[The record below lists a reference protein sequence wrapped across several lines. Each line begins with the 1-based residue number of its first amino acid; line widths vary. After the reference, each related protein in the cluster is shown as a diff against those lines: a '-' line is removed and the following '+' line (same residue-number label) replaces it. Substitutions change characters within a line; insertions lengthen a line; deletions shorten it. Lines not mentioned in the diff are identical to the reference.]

1 MNIFL
6 RELKAHRWGLVFWCL
21 GMVMLVYSGMAK
33 YAAYEQAGAS
43 VEDII
48 GQLPKGVLAVFGMA
62 GFDLTTAAGFY
73 GVLFLYLAVM
83 AAVHASLLGSGVI
96 AKEERDHTSEFL
108 YTKPASRAKVLTGK
122 LTAGLA
128 NLVLFNLAT
137 LASSLYFVDFFS
149 DEAPLSRE
157 IMLLMVGLFFIQLIF
172 FSIGALVAGTTHRP
186 KSASSIATSIMFLTF
201 LLAFVINLNEE
212 LDFLK
217 YVTPFKYFDAGT
229 IMTDIALDPVYVVLS
244 LAIIV
249 LCIVGT
255 YRFYA
260 ARDLTV

>member
-21 GMVMLVYSGMAK
+21 GMIALIYSGMAK
-33 YAAYEQAGAS
+33 YAAYEQAGTS
-43 VEDII
+43 IEEIL
-48 GQLPKGVLAVFGMA
+48 GQIPKGVLAVFGMV

-83 AAVHASLLGSGVI
+83 AAVHASLLGSGLI

-108 YTKPASRAKVLTGK
+108 YSKPASRAQVLTGK
-122 LTAGLA
+122 LLAGIA

-137 LASSLYFVDFFS
+137 LLSSFYFVDFFS
-149 DEAPLSRE
+149 KEEPINRE
-157 IMLLMVGLFFIQLIF
+157 ITLLMVGLFCIQLIF

-186 KSASSIATSIMFLTF
+186 KSASSVATSIMFLTF
-201 LLAFVINLNEE
+201 LLSFVVNLNEN

-217 YVTPFKYFDAGT
+217 YVTPFKYFDAA
-229 IMTDIALDPVYVVLS
+229 IVMTDLALDPVYVVLS
-244 LAIIV
+244 LAVIV

>member
-21 GMVMLVYSGMAK
+21 GMVMLIYSGMAK
-33 YAAYEQAGAS
+33 YAAYEQAGQS
-43 VEDII
+43 IEEIL
-48 GQLPKGVLAVFGMA
+48 GQIPKGVLAVFGMA

-83 AAVHASLLGSGVI
+83 AAVHASLLGSGLI

-108 YTKPASRAKVLTGK
+108 YAKPASRATILTGK
-122 LTAGLA
+122 LLAGVA
-128 NLVLFNLAT
+128 NLLLFNLAT
-137 LASSLYFVDFFS
+137 LASSFYFVDMFS
-149 DEAPLSRE
+149 KEPPINTE

-172 FSIGALVAGTTHRP
+172 FSVGALVAGTTHRP
-186 KSASSIATSIMFLTF
+186 KAASSTATSVMFLAF
-201 LLAFVINLNEE
+201 LLSFVINLNEK

-217 YVTPFKYFDAGT
+217 FVTPFKYFDAGT
-229 IMTDIALDPVYVVLS
+229 IMTDVALDPVFVALS
-244 LAIIV
+244 LVIIV
-249 LCIVGT
+249 LATLGT

-260 ARDLTV
+260 ARDLGI